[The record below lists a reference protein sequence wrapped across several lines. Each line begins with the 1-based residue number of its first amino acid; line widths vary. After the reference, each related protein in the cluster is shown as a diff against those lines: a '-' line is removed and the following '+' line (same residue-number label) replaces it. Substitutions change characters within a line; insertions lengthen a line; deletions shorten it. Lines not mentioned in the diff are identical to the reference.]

1 VTLLGLLLQQPSR
14 FGLAST
20 LWSLSYGLPQRCLQR
35 SLLTGLNK
43 VTDAHTEALREQPQ
57 RLHCGI
63 SDTPLQ
69 FGKESGCDD
78 IGGSLN
84 LREPLEPPSSP
95 YIDAN
100 ESSESVEIHVSSR
113 TRAVLLL
120 ETNKRTIIVDRQRS
134 RSDSFGEYS
143 CRRGEL

>member
-1 VTLLGLLLQQPSR
+1 MLKR
-14 FGLAST
+14 LATT
-20 LWSLSYGLPQRCLQR
+20 LWSLSYGLPQRRLQR

-43 VTDAHTEALREQPQ
+43 VTDADTEAFREQPQ